1 MSERP
6 ATILPLEL
14 ENVRWQAS
22 AQAPFRLDGVSL
34 RLVEGSRTVLLGPN
48 GAGKTLTL
56 RVAHGL
62 LEPTE
67 GAVRWNGPGGSD
79 AALQQAMVFQR
90 PVLLRRSVTA
100 NLSYALALRG
110 ISGEARRTRLARAL
124 AGAGLN
130 DLATRSAR
138 TLSVGQQQRVALARA
153 WALEPQV
160 LFLDEPT
167 ASLDPGATQAVEST
181 IQSIAAG
188 GTQADGTQAG
198 GTQAGGTKI
207 VMTTHDLGQARRLAD
222 DVVFL
227 QGGRVTE
234 HTPADEFFEAPRS
247 AEARAFLKGDLF
259 W

>member
-1 MSERP
+1 MGERP

-14 ENVRWQAS
+14 ENVRWQA
-22 AQAPFRLDGVSL
+22 APQAPFRLDGVSL
-34 RLVEGSRTVLLGPN
+34 RLAAGSRTVLLGPN
-48 GAGKTLTL
+48 GSGKTLTL

-67 GAVRWNGPGGSD
+67 GAVRWNGPGGPA

-100 NLSYALALRG
+100 NLTYALALRG

-124 AGAGLN
+124 EGAGLN

-198 GTQAGGTKI
+198 GTKI

>member
-1 MSERP
+1 MRDGG
-6 ATILPLEL
+6 AAILPLEL
-14 ENVRWQAS
+14 RDVRWRPT

-34 RLVEGSRTVLLGPN
+34 RLDGGLRTVLLGPN

-67 GAVRWNGPGGSD
+67 GSVRWRGPG
-79 AALQQAMVFQR
+79 AAGASRRQAMVFQR
-90 PVLLRRSVTA
+90 PVLLRRSVSA
-100 NLSYALALRG
+100 NLSYALSLRG
-110 ISGEARRTRLARAL
+110 VAGEERRARLARAL
-124 AGAGLN
+124 EGAGLTA
-130 DLATRSAR
+130 LAARSAR

-153 WALEPQV
+153 WVLEPEV

-167 ASLDPGATQAVEST
+167 ASLDPGATQAVET
-181 IQSIAAG
+181 TVQSIAAS
-188 GTQADGTQAG
+188 
-198 GTQAGGTKI
+198 GTKI
-207 VMTTHDLGQARRLAD
+207 IMTTHDLGQARRLAD

-227 QGGRVTE
+227 QAGRVTE
-234 HTPADEFFEAPRS
+234 HTPAEEFFEEPRS